1 MDATSATRVYIN
13 GVVFQLDEIVQ
24 GGLEENEH
32 FSLLSWVIKVYPSSD
47 MMRHDDLQV
56 DLTQYSPL
64 LSPEL
69 LQKLEQEYLNV
80 RIRMVLTV

>member
-1 MDATSATRVYIN
+1 M
-13 GVVFQLDEIVQ
+13 Q

-47 MMRHDDLQV
+47 MMRHDDLHV
-56 DLTQYSPL
+56 DLSQYSPL

-69 LQKLEQEYLNV
+69 LRRLEEEYMNV
-80 RIRMVLTV
+80 SIINRNFFS

>member
-1 MDATSATRVYIN
+1 MQN
-13 GVVFQLDEIVQ
+13 
-24 GGLEENEH
+24 GLEENEH

-69 LQKLEQEYLNV
+69 LQKLEEEYLNV
-80 RIRMVLTV
+80 RLYCIVFN